1 MKIMLTLSSARIK
14 SRRKKKQSMSTR
26 KAHYVSI
33 LTGIVLEAYGAIKL
47 NWISQA
53 NVEDQNMEDQ
63 RGHGN

>member
-1 MKIMLTLSSARIK
+1 
-14 SRRKKKQSMSTR
+14 MSTR

-53 NVEDQNMEDQ
+53 NVEDQDTEDQ

>member
-1 MKIMLTLSSARIK
+1 
-14 SRRKKKQSMSTR
+14 MSTR
-26 KAHYVSI
+26 KAHHVSI
-33 LTGIVLEAYGAIKL
+33 LTGIVLEAYAAIKL